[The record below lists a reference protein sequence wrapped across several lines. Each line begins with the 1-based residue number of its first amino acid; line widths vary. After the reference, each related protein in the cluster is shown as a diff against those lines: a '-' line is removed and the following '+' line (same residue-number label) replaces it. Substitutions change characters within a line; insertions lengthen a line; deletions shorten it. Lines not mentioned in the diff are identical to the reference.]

1 MVVGHGWLLLVGGRT
16 KLLVL
21 RCDSAG
27 LLHAYVLSLAQFLG
41 QDCVEGQ
48 LGPHRLLGII
58 VLSCE
63 AAHGFKNVGLEDHLG
78 DGSYL
83 KELGKAFHEGAI
95 LVEICQAC
103 ASATP
108 SVLGTNSL

>member
-1 MVVGHGWLLLVGGRT
+1 M
-16 KLLVL
+16 
-21 RCDSAG
+21 
-27 LLHAYVLSLAQFLG
+27 LSLAQFLG

-63 AAHGFKNVGLEDHLG
+63 AAHGFNNDGLEDHLA

-83 KELGKAFHEGAI
+83 KELGEAFHQGAM
-95 LVEICQAC
+95 LVKICQAC

-108 SVLGTNSL
+108 SLCVGNSLLHTERISVPGRRGVRVSKQKAAAHSAAVAL

>member
-1 MVVGHGWLLLVGGRT
+1 M
-16 KLLVL
+16 LVL

-83 KELGKAFHEGAI
+83 KELGKAFHEGAM